1 MRMSV
6 ACAMRQTMDVVFTLP
21 PRRSPG
27 AAAMWPLRWSTDGK
41 FIATGTQEND
51 IHVWRM
57 AQATDMRMQAIPP
70 R

>member
-1 MRMSV
+1 VEHRPG
-6 ACAMRQTMDVVFTLP
+6 AL
-21 PRRSPG
+21 PRRCWRGSHV
-27 AAAMWPLRWSTDGK
+27 ALRWSTDGK

-57 AQATDMRMQAIPP
+57 AQATDMRMQGYPP